1 MEPESDSLLLICDWE
16 AGVEMELD
24 NVYRPEYWVPD
35 QLRTHRTQG
44 RRTKHFVVA
53 CLLVLIVEVP
63 VVLLVVSYGRSCRT
77 SPDSQTVVQPDSIS
91 LGKLQQVS
99 SAPGGV
105 KETPRAMLTAPEIP
119 DISNKQLQWESN
131 MGNAFCKGGF
141 NYTDGHLVVP
151 RAGYYRVFLQITYGD
166 QGGDADTHCKNR
178 ETLKLSHSVS
188 YFHDSYPDYQP
199 LLSAVDTVIC
209 AQGWRKSL
217 FTSGLFHLDKDSVLK
232 VESEQPKRIVRNE
245 HEVFFGAE
253 LLPDSR

>member
-1 MEPESDSLLLICDWE
+1 SCFLLNSGLFVRCYSMMVISLPAALCLAISGLEMFCD
-16 AGVEMELD
+16 
-24 NVYRPEYWVPD
+24 
-35 QLRTHRTQG
+35 
-44 RRTKHFVVA
+44 
-53 CLLVLIVEVP
+53 VEVSNVDP
-63 VVLLVVSYGRSCRT
+63 IIVFFLS
-77 SPDSQTVVQPDSIS
+77 
-91 LGKLQQVS
+91 
-99 SAPGGV
+99 
-105 KETPRAMLTAPEIP
+105 APEIP